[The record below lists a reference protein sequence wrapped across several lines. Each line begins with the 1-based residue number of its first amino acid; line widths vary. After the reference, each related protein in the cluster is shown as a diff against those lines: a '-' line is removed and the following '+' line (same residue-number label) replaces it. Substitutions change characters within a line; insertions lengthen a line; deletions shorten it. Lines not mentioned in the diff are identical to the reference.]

1 MKVLK
6 RLVLYIV
13 LLVIYWT
20 AILAFLQFNILIVDD
35 VIVSIVIVLALINLI
50 LTFAVLKI
58 HWLINILCS
67 AVVALISLV
76 ITFYLT
82 NKGWYPS
89 SDFNGMYTAIV
100 YLGLFSVILWEVIYN
115 IKEKFQNSH
124 LS

>member
-13 LLVIYWT
+13 LLAIYWS
-20 AILAFLQFNILIVDD
+20 AILAFLHFNLLIVED
-35 VIVSIVIVLALINLI
+35 VIVSIVILLTCINLI
-50 LTFAVLKI
+50 LTFAILKM
-58 HWLINILCS
+58 HWLVNILCS
-67 AVVALISLV
+67 AVVPLISLA

-89 SDFNGMYTAIV
+89 SDFYEMYTAIV

-115 IKEKFQNSH
+115 IKRKILKS
-124 LS
+124 SI

>member
-1 MKVLK
+1 MKVLN

-13 LLVIYWT
+13 LLVIYWL
-20 AILAFLQFNILIVDD
+20 AILAFLQFNISIVDD
-35 VIVSIVIVLALINLI
+35 VIVSIVILLTLINFI
-50 LTFAVLKI
+50 FTFAVLKM

-67 AVVALISLV
+67 AVVPLISLA

-82 NKGWYPS
+82 NKGWYLT

-115 IKEKFQNSH
+115 IKRKILKSAI
-124 LS
+124 

>member
-35 VIVSIVIVLALINLI
+35 VIVSIVIVLTLINLI
-50 LTFAVLKI
+50 LTFAVLKM

-67 AVVALISLV
+67 AVVPLINLA

-82 NKGWYPS
+82 DKGWYPS
-89 SDFNGMYTAIV
+89 SDFYGMYSAIG

>member
-6 RLVLYIV
+6 RLVLYIS
-13 LLVIYWT
+13 LLVIYWL
-20 AILAFLQFNILIVDD
+20 AIMAFFQFNISIVDD
-35 VIVSIVIVLALINLI
+35 VIVSIVILLTLINFI
-50 LTFAVLKI
+50 FTFAVLKM

-67 AVVALISLV
+67 AVVPLISLA

-115 IKEKFQNSH
+115 IKRKILKSAI
-124 LS
+124 